1 MPLFSCSICQ
11 GKRSFFKPLC
21 SDCTQLFALVQANLG
36 QVGLG
41 QLMDT
46 LIATGIPK
54 PKIKLF
60 LDADPQGKGSI
71 MDQIMAGLTN
81 NLAEGMGVKES
92 EMTSQDVRRIR
103 LNPTSKV
110 STKPIETLD
119 SLQLKNNK

>member
-1 MPLFSCSICQ
+1 
-11 GKRSFFKPLC
+11 
-21 SDCTQLFALVQANLG
+21 
-36 QVGLG
+36 
-41 QLMDT
+41 MDT

-60 LDADPQGKGSI
+60 LDADPQGKGSV

-81 NLAEGMGVKES
+81 NLAEGMGVKEN

-103 LNPTSKV
+103 LSPTSGA

-119 SLQLKNNK
+119 SPQLKDLK